1 MLTLQ
6 QCADRLGIS
15 YCTVRKHAIQGH
27 LRASKVGGWR
37 VEPHDLEAFINSR
50 RPQIEPARIPE
61 ADSDMPP
68 VANPRFA

>member
-37 VEPHDLEAFINSR
+37 VEPNDLEAFIASR
-50 RPQIEPARIPE
+50 RPQVE
-61 ADSDMPP
+61 AVRVPDAESDLPP
-68 VANPRFA
+68 VANRRFM